1 MGKLA
6 ITEKSMPVFEYL
18 KENDGKALTAE
29 DIAIGMGFAEASDEE
44 GLKAATKSVN
54 AMITAGLQRKG
65 YTQRV
70 EAEITLEDGTHR
82 SVKLIELT
90 DAGRAYDHDAA
101 VKADVEAA
109 MSKSK

>member
-1 MGKLA
+1 MRKLA
-6 ITEKSMPVFEYL
+6 IRDKFMPVFEFL
-18 KENDGKALTAE
+18 KVIDWNVLRAE
-29 DIAIGMGFAEASDEE
+29 DIAIEMGFADASDEE

-70 EAEITLEDGTHR
+70 EAEITLEDGTHK

-90 DAGRAYDHDAA
+90 DAGRAYNHDAA